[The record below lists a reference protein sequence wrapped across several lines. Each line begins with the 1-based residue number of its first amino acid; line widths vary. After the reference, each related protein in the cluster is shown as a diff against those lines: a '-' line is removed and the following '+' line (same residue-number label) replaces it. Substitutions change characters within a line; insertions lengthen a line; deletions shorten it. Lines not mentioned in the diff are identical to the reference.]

1 MVTPGSFAIVRWC
14 MGDFRQLEAWQ
25 QARILALDL
34 NRALTSGSLKAYP
47 GMRSQILRA
56 ADSIPSNLAE
66 GCGRQSRA
74 ELARFAETAYASA
87 KEILSHLILCR
98 DRDAITQATFDD
110 LFARTDHVARLCFG
124 LQRMSRKKI

>member
-1 MVTPGSFAIVRWC
+1 MRA
-14 MGDFRQLEAWQ
+14 QL
-25 QARILALDL
+25 
-34 NRALTSGSLKAYP
+34 
-47 GMRSQILRA
+47 LRA

-66 GCGRQSRA
+66 GCAKSSRA

-98 DRDAITQATFDD
+98 DRGAISERDFED

-124 LQRMSRKKI
+124 LQRMDRERH